1 MTSGIEICVL
11 DDAATVAQETAGI
24 FAALLRDCPTAV
36 LGLATGS
43 TPELTY
49 AEMRRLYRDEGLS
62 FAQARAFNLDEYL
75 GLDGDHD
82 QSFRYFMQ
90 KHLFDHIDIR
100 PWNTFIFDGMA
111 LDPQAECEVFEA
123 KIRAV
128 GGVALWLLGLGSNG
142 HIAFNEPGSTSDTR
156 SRVVTPH
163 PETVAANSRHFADP
177 SEVPTQGLSVG
188 VGTITDGRKIVL
200 IATGAHKAEA
210 VARAVEGPS
219 TPDCPASLLQDH
231 ADCTFI
237 LDYAAARELSA

>member
-1 MTSGIEICVL
+1 MAGGIDVRVL
-11 DDAATVAQETAGI
+11 DDPVAVAQEAAGR
-24 FAALLRDCPTAV
+24 FSALLRECPAAV

-49 AEMRRLYRDEGLS
+49 AEMGRLHRDEGLS

-90 KHLFDHIDIR
+90 KHLFGHIDIR
-100 PWNTFIFDGMA
+100 PWNTFIFDGTA
-111 LDPQAECEVFEA
+111 RDPQAECEAFEV

-128 GGVALWLLGLGSNG
+128 GGVDLWLLGLGGNG
-142 HIAFNEPGSTSDTR
+142 HIAFNEPGSVSDSR

-177 SEVPTQGLSVG
+177 SEMPAHGLSVG
-188 VGTITDGRKIVL
+188 VGTIIDGRKIVL
-200 IATGAHKAEA
+200 IATGVHKAAA
-210 VARAVEGPS
+210 VARAVQGPR
-219 TPDCPASLLQDH
+219 TPDCPASLLQGH
-231 ADCTFI
+231 ADCTFV
-237 LDYAAARELSA
+237 LDRAAASGLSV

>member
-1 MTSGIEICVL
+1 MASGIDVRVL
-11 DDAATVAQETAGI
+11 DDAATIAQEAAGL
-24 FAALLRDCPTAV
+24 FAALLRDCPAAV
-36 LGLATGS
+36 LGLAAGS

-49 AEMRRLYRDEGLS
+49 AEMGRLHRDEGLS

-111 LDPQAECEVFEA
+111 RDPQAECEAFEA

-128 GGVALWLLGLGSNG
+128 GGVDLWLLGLGGNG
-142 HIAFNEPGSTSDTR
+142 HIAFNEPGSASDSR

-177 SEVPTQGLSVG
+177 SEVPAQGLSVG
-188 VGTITDGRKIVL
+188 VGTIMDGRKIVL

-210 VARAVEGPS
+210 VARAVQGPR
-219 TPDCPASLLQDH
+219 TPACPASLLQDH
-231 ADCTFI
+231 AACTVM
-237 LDYAAARELSA
+237 LDRAAARGLSA